1 MSKKNSIAKELHNLE
16 EEMKNLESK
25 RSRSMAV
32 ILEALVSRVEPN
44 EQDLQFFRTYT
55 AEVELKREQI
65 QKLTKELENLL
76 K

>member
-65 QKLTKELENLL
+65 QKLTKELENML